1 MAQSMPSQKMP
12 KTKYKFNH
20 ETLSFDKIRLG
31 LRQTFLRLFGYF
43 VASVILAGIY
53 GFIFMFIFDSP
64 QEKVLKREI
73 AQLTLQY
80 ELMNREMENV
90 EKVLVHLQETDDNLY
105 RTIFETEPLPS
116 SYSNGGI
123 GGVNRY
129 QELEG
134 FSNSELV
141 VETARRLDRIRK
153 KIYVQSESF
162 DELIAYAKEKEE
174 MLSSIPAI
182 QPISNK
188 DLKRTASG
196 FGYRI
201 HPIYKISKFHSGMD
215 FTAPTGT
222 DVFATGNGVIRE
234 VKSARRE
241 LGNHIIID
249 HGFGFQTVYAHLDG
263 FNVRVGQKVK
273 RGDVIGFVGSTGLS
287 TAPHLHY
294 EVLVNGSHT
303 DPAMYYFNDLT
314 PEEYERMLEI
324 SSKSGQ
330 TFD

>member
-1 MAQSMPSQKMP
+1 MP

-20 ETLSFDKIRLG
+20 ETLSFDRIRLG
-31 LRQTFLRLFGYF
+31 IRQTFLRLFGYF
-43 VASVILAGIY
+43 VASLFLAGIY
-53 GFIFMFIFDSP
+53 GFIFAFVFDSP
-64 QEKVLKREI
+64 QEKALKREI
-73 AQLTLQY
+73 EQLTLQY
-80 ELMNREMENV
+80 ELMNREMDNV
-90 EKVLVHLQETDDNLY
+90 EKVLGHLQETDDNLY
-105 RTIFETEPLPS
+105 RTIFETEPVPS
-116 SYSNGGI
+116 SYREGGI

-129 QELEG
+129 TEFEG

-141 VETARRLDRIRK
+141 IETAARLDKIRK

-162 DELIAYAKEKEE
+162 DELIAYASEKEE
-174 MLSSIPAI
+174 ILSSIPAI
-182 QPISNK
+182 QPLSNK

-222 DVFATGNGVIRE
+222 EVYATGNGVIE
-234 VKSARRE
+234 TVKSARRE

-249 HGFGFQTVYAHLDG
+249 HGFGYETVYAHLDR
-263 FNVRVGQKVK
+263 FNVREGQKVK

-294 EVLVNGSHT
+294 EVLVNRRQV
-303 DPAMYYFNDLT
+303 DPALYYFNDLT
-314 PEEYERMLEI
+314 PEEYDRMLEI
-324 SSKSGQ
+324 ASKSGQ

>member
-1 MAQSMPSQKMP
+1 MPSGKMP

-20 ETLSFDKIRLG
+20 ETLSFDRIRLG

-43 VASVILAGIY
+43 VASLFLAGIY
-53 GFIFMFIFDSP
+53 GFIFAFIFDSP
-64 QEKVLKREI
+64 KEKALKREI

-90 EKVLVHLQETDDNLY
+90 EKVLTHLQETDDNLY
-105 RTIFETEPLPS
+105 RTIFESEPVPS
-116 SYSNGGI
+116 SYREGGI

-129 QELEG
+129 GDLEG

-141 VETARRLDRIRK
+141 IETAKRLDGIRK
-153 KIYVQSESF
+153 KIYVQSQSF

-174 MLSSIPAI
+174 MLSSIPAV
-182 QPISNK
+182 QPVSNH

-201 HPIYKISKFHSGMD
+201 HPIYKISKFHAGMD

-222 DVFATGNGVIRE
+222 DVYATGNGVVRE

-241 LGNHIIID
+241 LGNHVIID
-249 HGFGFQTVYAHLDG
+249 HGFGYQTVYGHLDR
-263 FNVRVGQKVK
+263 FNVREGQKVK
-273 RGDVIGFVGSTGLS
+273 RGDIIGFVGSTGLS

-294 EVLVNGSHT
+294 EVHVNGNAVN
-303 DPAMYYFNDLT
+303 PALYYFNDLT
-314 PEEYERMLEI
+314 PEEYERMPEI
-324 SSKSGQ
+324 SGKSGQ

>member
-1 MAQSMPSQKMP
+1 M
-12 KTKYKFNH
+12 
-20 ETLSFDKIRLG
+20 
-31 LRQTFLRLFGYF
+31 
-43 VASVILAGIY
+43 
-53 GFIFMFIFDSP
+53 
-64 QEKVLKREI
+64 LKREI

-90 EKVLVHLQETDDNLY
+90 EKVLTHLQETDDNLY
-105 RTIFETEPLPS
+105 RTIFETEPVPS
-116 SYSNGGI
+116 SYREGGI

-141 VETARRLDRIRK
+141 IETARRLDRIRK

-162 DELIAYAKEKEE
+162 DELVAFAMEKEE

-182 QPISNK
+182 QPLSNK

-222 DVFATGNGVIRE
+222 EVYATGNGVIRT

-249 HGFGFQTVYAHLDG
+249 HGFGYQTVYAHLDR

-294 EVLVNGSHT
+294 EVLANGKHV
-303 DPAMYYFNDLT
+303 DPALYYFNDLT

>member
-1 MAQSMPSQKMP
+1 MP

-20 ETLSFDKIRLG
+20 ETLSFDRIRLG

-43 VASVILAGIY
+43 VASLFLAGIY
-53 GFIFMFIFDSP
+53 GFIFAFIFDSP
-64 QEKVLKREI
+64 QEKALKREI
-73 AQLTLQY
+73 AQLHLQY

-90 EKVLVHLQETDDNLY
+90 EQVVGNLEETDDNLY
-105 RTIFETEPLPS
+105 RTIFETEPVPS
-116 SYSNGGI
+116 SYRKGGI
-123 GGVNRY
+123 GGINRY
-129 QELEG
+129 EALEG
-134 FSNSELV
+134 FSNSQMV
-141 VETARRLDRIRK
+141 IETAKRLDRIRK
-153 KIYVQSESF
+153 RIYVQAESF
-162 DELIAYAKEKEE
+162 DGLIAMARTKEE
-174 MLSSIPAI
+174 MLGSIPAI
-182 QPISNK
+182 QPLSND

-201 HPIYKISKFHSGMD
+201 HPIYKILKFHSGMD
-215 FTAPTGT
+215 FTAPSGT
-222 DVFATGNGVIRE
+222 EIYATGNGTISM

-241 LGNHIIID
+241 LGNHIVID
-249 HGFGFQTVYAHLDG
+249 HGFGYQTVYAHLSA
-263 FNVRVGQKVK
+263 FNVKEGQKVR

-294 EVLVNGSHT
+294 EVLVNGSHV

-314 PEEYERMLEI
+314 PAEYDRMLEI

>member
-1 MAQSMPSQKMP
+1 MPSVKMP
-12 KTKYKFNH
+12 KTKYKYNH
-20 ETLSFDKIRLG
+20 ETLSFDRIKLG
-31 LRQTFLRLFGYF
+31 LRQIFLRFFGYF
-43 VASVILAGIY
+43 VASLLLAGIY
-53 GFIFMFIFDSP
+53 GFIFAFIFDSP

-90 EKVLVHLQETDDNLY
+90 EKVLTHLQETDDNLY
-105 RTIFETEPLPS
+105 RTIFETEPVPS
-116 SYSNGGI
+116 SYREGGI

-141 VETARRLDRIRK
+141 IETARRLDRIRK

-162 DELIAYAKEKEE
+162 DELVAFAMEKEE

-182 QPISNK
+182 QPLSNK

-222 DVFATGNGVIRE
+222 EVYATGNGVIRT

-241 LGNHIIID
+241 LGNHIIVD
-249 HGFGFQTVYAHLDG
+249 HGFGYQTVYAHLDR

-294 EVLVNGSHT
+294 EVLANGKHV
-303 DPAMYYFNDLT
+303 DPALYYFNDLT

>member
-1 MAQSMPSQKMP
+1 MP

-20 ETLSFDKIRLG
+20 ETLSFDRIKLG
-31 LRQTFLRLFGYF
+31 IRQTFLRLFGYF
-43 VASVILAGIY
+43 VASLFLAGIY
-53 GFIFMFIFDSP
+53 GFIFAFVFDSP
-64 QEKVLKREI
+64 QEKLLKREI
-73 AQLTLQY
+73 EQLTLQY

-90 EKVLVHLQETDDNLY
+90 EKVLGHLQETDDNLY
-105 RTIFETEPLPS
+105 RTIFETEPVAS
-116 SYSNGGI
+116 SVREGGI

-129 QELEG
+129 GDLEG

-141 VETARRLDRIRK
+141 IQTAMRLDKIRK

-162 DELIAYAKEKEE
+162 DELIAYASEKEE
-174 MLSSIPAI
+174 MLGSIPAI
-182 QPISNK
+182 QPLSNE

-222 DVFATGNGVIRE
+222 EVYSTGNGVIST

-249 HGFGFQTVYAHLDG
+249 HGFGYQTVYAHLDK
-263 FNVRVGQKVK
+263 FNVKVGQKVK
-273 RGDVIGFVGSTGLS
+273 RGDVIGYVGSTGLS

-294 EVLVNGSHT
+294 EVLVNGRQV
-303 DPAMYYFNDLT
+303 DPALYYFNDLT
-314 PEEYERMLEI
+314 PEEYDRMLEI

>member
-1 MAQSMPSQKMP
+1 MP

-20 ETLSFDKIRLG
+20 ETLSFDRIRLG
-31 LRQTFLRLFGYF
+31 IRQTFLRLFGYF
-43 VASVILAGIY
+43 VASLFLAGIY
-53 GFIFMFIFDSP
+53 GFIFAFIFDSP
-64 QEKVLKREI
+64 QEKELKREI
-73 AQLTLQY
+73 EQLTLQY

-90 EKVLVHLQETDDNLY
+90 EKVLGHLQETDDNLY
-105 RTIFETEPLPS
+105 RTIFETEPVPS
-116 SYSNGGI
+116 SFRDRGI

-129 QELEG
+129 EELEG

-141 VETARRLDRIRK
+141 IQTAMRLDKIRK
-153 KIYVQSESF
+153 RIYVQSQSF
-162 DELIAYAKEKEE
+162 DELIAFASEKEE

-182 QPISNK
+182 QPLSNK

-222 DVFATGNGVIRE
+222 EVYATGNGVIST

-241 LGNHIIID
+241 LGNHIIVD
-249 HGFGFQTVYAHLDG
+249 HGFGYQTVYAHLDK
-263 FNVRVGQKVK
+263 FNVREGQKVK
-273 RGDVIGFVGSTGLS
+273 RGDVIGFIGSTGLS

-294 EVLVNGSHT
+294 EVLVNGRYV
-303 DPAMYYFNDLT
+303 DPALYYFNDLT
-314 PEEYERMLEI
+314 PEEYNRMLEI

>member
-1 MAQSMPSQKMP
+1 MP
-12 KTKYKFNH
+12 KTKYKYNH
-20 ETLSFDKIRLG
+20 ETLSFDRIKLG
-31 LRQTFLRLFGYF
+31 LRQIFLRFFGYF
-43 VASVILAGIY
+43 VASLLLAGIY
-53 GFIFMFIFDSP
+53 GFIFAFIFDSP

-90 EKVLVHLQETDDNLY
+90 EKVLTHLQETDDNLY
-105 RTIFETEPLPS
+105 RTIFETEPVPS
-116 SYSNGGI
+116 SYREGGI

-141 VETARRLDRIRK
+141 IETARRLDRIRK

-162 DELIAYAKEKEE
+162 DELVAFAMEKEE

-182 QPISNK
+182 QPLSNK

-222 DVFATGNGVIRE
+222 EVYATGNGVIRT

-241 LGNHIIID
+241 LGNHIIVD
-249 HGFGFQTVYAHLDG
+249 HGFGYQTVYAHLDR

-294 EVLVNGSHT
+294 EVLANGKHV
-303 DPAMYYFNDLT
+303 DPALYYFNDLT

>member
-1 MAQSMPSQKMP
+1 MP

-20 ETLSFDKIRLG
+20 ETLSFDRIKLG
-31 LRQTFLRLFGYF
+31 IRQTFLRLFGYF
-43 VASVILAGIY
+43 VASLFLAGIY
-53 GFIFMFIFDSP
+53 GFIFAFIFDSP
-64 QEKVLKREI
+64 QEKALKREI
-73 AQLTLQY
+73 EQLTLQY

-90 EKVLVHLQETDDNLY
+90 EKVLGHLQETDDNLY
-105 RTIFETEPLPS
+105 RTIFETEPVPS
-116 SYSNGGI
+116 SFREGGI

-129 QELEG
+129 GEMEG

-141 VETARRLDRIRK
+141 IQTAMRLDKIRK

-162 DELIAYAKEKEE
+162 DELIAYASEKEE
-174 MLSSIPAI
+174 MLGSIPAI
-182 QPISNK
+182 QPLSNK

-222 DVFATGNGVIRE
+222 EVYSTGNGVIST

-241 LGNHIIID
+241 LGNHIIVD
-249 HGFGFQTVYAHLDG
+249 HGFGYQTVYAHLDK

-273 RGDVIGFVGSTGLS
+273 RGDVIGYVGSTGLS

-294 EVLVNGSHT
+294 EVLVNGKHV
-303 DPAMYYFNDLT
+303 DPALYYFNDLT
-314 PEEYERMLEI
+314 PEEYDRMLEI

>member
-1 MAQSMPSQKMP
+1 MP

-31 LRQTFLRLFGYF
+31 IRQLLLRLFAYF
-43 VASVILAGIY
+43 VGSLFLAGVY
-53 GFIFMFIFDSP
+53 GFIFAFIFDSP
-64 QEKVLKREI
+64 REKALKREI
-73 AQLTLQY
+73 EQLTLQY
-80 ELMNREMENV
+80 ELMNKEMENV
-90 EKVLVHLQETDDNLY
+90 EKVLGHLEETDDNLY
-105 RTIFETEPLPS
+105 RTIFEAEPVPA
-116 SYSNGGI
+116 SYREGGI

-129 QELEG
+129 AELEG
-134 FSNSELV
+134 FSNSDLII
-141 VETARRLDRIRK
+141 ETATRLDKIRK

-162 DELIAYAKEKEE
+162 DQLIALSKEKEV

-182 QPISNK
+182 QPLSNK

-201 HPIYKISKFHSGMD
+201 HPIYKISKFHAGMD

-222 DVFATGNGVIRE
+222 DVYATGNGVISE
-234 VKSARRE
+234 VKSERRE

-249 HGFGFQTVYAHLDG
+249 HGYGYQTIYAHLDH

-273 RGDVIGFVGSTGLS
+273 RGDIIAFVGCTGLS

-294 EVLVNGSHT
+294 EVKINGLNV
-303 DPAMYYFNDLT
+303 DPALYYFNDLT
-314 PEEYERMLEI
+314 PDEYDNMIEI
-324 SSKSGQ
+324 ANKSGQ

>member
-1 MAQSMPSQKMP
+1 MP

-31 LRQTFLRLFGYF
+31 IKQLLLRLFAYF
-43 VASVILAGIY
+43 IGSLFLAGIY
-53 GFIFMFIFDSP
+53 GFIFAFIFDSP
-64 QEKVLKREI
+64 KEKALKREI
-73 AQLTLQY
+73 EQLSLQY
-80 ELMNREMENV
+80 ELMNKEMENV
-90 EKVLVHLQETDDNLY
+90 EKVLGHLQETDDNLY
-105 RTIFETEPLPS
+105 RTIFETEPVPS
-116 SYSNGGI
+116 SYREGGI

-129 QELEG
+129 EELEG
-134 FSNSELV
+134 FSNSDLI
-141 VETARRLDRIRK
+141 VETATRLDRIRK
-153 KIYVQSESF
+153 KIYVQSQSF
-162 DELIAYAKEKEE
+162 DELITFAREKEE
-174 MLSSIPAI
+174 MLRSIPAI
-182 QPISNK
+182 QPVSNK

-196 FGYRI
+196 FGFRI

-222 DVFATGNGVIRE
+222 DVYATGDGVVST

-249 HGFGFQTVYAHLDG
+249 HGFGYQSVYAHLDK

-273 RGDVIGFVGSTGLS
+273 RGDVIGFVGNTGLS

-294 EVLVNGSHT
+294 EVLANGRNV
-303 DPAMYYFNDLT
+303 DPALFYFNDLT
-314 PEEYERMLEI
+314 PEEYDRMIEI
-324 SSKSGQ
+324 ANKSGQ

>member
-1 MAQSMPSQKMP
+1 MPSQKMP

-43 VASVILAGIY
+43 IASLFLAGIY
-53 GFIFMFIFDSP
+53 GFIFAFIFDSP
-64 QEKVLKREI
+64 QEKALKREI

-80 ELMNREMENV
+80 ELMNKEMENV
-90 EKVLVHLQETDDNLY
+90 EKVLLHLQETDDNLY
-105 RTIFETEPLPS
+105 RTIFETEPVAS
-116 SYSNGGI
+116 SFREGGI

-129 QELEG
+129 EELEG

-141 VETARRLDRIRK
+141 IETARRLDRIRK

-162 DELIAYAKEKEE
+162 DELIAFAREKEE

-182 QPISNK
+182 QPVSNS

-222 DVFATGNGVIRE
+222 DVYSTGNGVVRE

-249 HGFGFQTVYAHLDG
+249 HGFGYQTVYAHLDR

-273 RGDVIGFVGSTGLS
+273 RGDIIGFVGSTGLS

-294 EVLVNGSHT
+294 EVHVNGRPG
-303 DPAMYYFNDLT
+303 DPAMYDFNDLT

>member
-1 MAQSMPSQKMP
+1 MPSVKMP
-12 KTKYKFNH
+12 KTKYKYNH
-20 ETLSFDKIRLG
+20 ETLSFDRIKLG
-31 LRQTFLRLFGYF
+31 LRQIFLRFFGYF
-43 VASVILAGIY
+43 VASLLLAGIY
-53 GFIFMFIFDSP
+53 GFIFAFIFDSP

-90 EKVLVHLQETDDNLY
+90 EKVLTHLQETDDNLY
-105 RTIFETEPLPS
+105 RTIFETEPVPS
-116 SYSNGGI
+116 SYREGGI

-162 DELIAYAKEKEE
+162 DELVAYAREKEE

-182 QPISNK
+182 QPLSNK

-222 DVFATGNGVIRE
+222 DVYATGNGVIRT

-249 HGFGFQTVYAHLDG
+249 HGFGYQTVYAHLDR

-294 EVLVNGSHT
+294 EVLANGKHV
-303 DPAMYYFNDLT
+303 DPALYYFNDLT

>member
-1 MAQSMPSQKMP
+1 MLFKKMP

-20 ETLSFDKIRLG
+20 ETLSFDRIRLG

-43 VASVILAGIY
+43 VASLFLAGIY
-53 GFIFMFIFDSP
+53 GFIFAFIFDSP
-64 QEKVLKREI
+64 QEKALKREI

-90 EKVLVHLQETDDNLY
+90 EKVLTHLQETDDNLY
-105 RTIFETEPLPS
+105 RTIFETEPVPS
-116 SYSNGGI
+116 SYREGGI

-134 FSNSELV
+134 FSNSDLV

-153 KIYVQSESF
+153 KIYVQSESI
-162 DELIAYAKEKEE
+162 DELVAYAREKEE

-182 QPISNK
+182 QPLSNK

-222 DVFATGNGVIRE
+222 EVYSTGNGVIRE

-241 LGNHIIID
+241 LGNHVIID
-249 HGFGFQTVYAHLDG
+249 HGFGYQTVYGHLDR
-263 FNVRVGQKVK
+263 FNVREGQKVK

-294 EVLVNGSHT
+294 EVLANGKYV
-303 DPAMYYFNDLT
+303 DPALYYFNDLT

-324 SSKSGQ
+324 SGKSGQ

>member
-1 MAQSMPSQKMP
+1 MP

-31 LRQTFLRLFGYF
+31 IRQLLLRLFAYF
-43 VASVILAGIY
+43 VGSLFLAGLY
-53 GFIFMFIFDSP
+53 GFVFAFIFDSP
-64 QEKVLKREI
+64 KEKALKREI
-73 AQLTLQY
+73 EQLTLQY
-80 ELMNREMENV
+80 DLMNREMENV
-90 EKVLVHLQETDDNLY
+90 EKVLGHLEETDDNLY
-105 RTIFETEPLPS
+105 RTIFEAEPVPA
-116 SYSNGGI
+116 SYREGGI

-129 QELEG
+129 AELEG
-134 FSNSELV
+134 FSNSELII
-141 VETARRLDRIRK
+141 ETAKRLDKIRK

-162 DELIAYAKEKEE
+162 DQLIALSKEKEE

-182 QPISNK
+182 QPLSNK

-196 FGYRI
+196 YGYRI
-201 HPIYKISKFHSGMD
+201 HPIYKILKFHNGMD

-222 DVFATGNGVIRE
+222 DVYATGNGVISE
-234 VKSARRE
+234 VKSERRE

-249 HGFGFQTVYAHLDG
+249 HGYGYQTIYAHLDH

-273 RGDVIGFVGSTGLS
+273 RGDVIGFVGCTGLS

-294 EVLVNGSHT
+294 EVKINGLNV
-303 DPAMYYFNDLT
+303 DPALYYFNDLT
-314 PEEYERMLEI
+314 PDEYDNMIEI
-324 SSKSGQ
+324 ANKSGQ

>member
-1 MAQSMPSQKMP
+1 MLFKKMP

-20 ETLSFDKIRLG
+20 ETLSFDRIRLG

-43 VASVILAGIY
+43 VASLFLAGIY
-53 GFIFMFIFDSP
+53 GFIFAFIFDSP
-64 QEKVLKREI
+64 QEKALKREI

-90 EKVLVHLQETDDNLY
+90 EKVLTHLQETDDNLY
-105 RTIFETEPLPS
+105 RTIFETEPVPS
-116 SYSNGGI
+116 SYREGGI

-134 FSNSELV
+134 FSNSDLV

-162 DELIAYAKEKEE
+162 DELVAYAREKEE

-182 QPISNK
+182 QPLSNQ

-222 DVFATGNGVIRE
+222 EVYSTGNGVIRE

-241 LGNHIIID
+241 LGNHVIID
-249 HGFGFQTVYAHLDG
+249 HGFGYQTVYGHLDR
-263 FNVRVGQKVK
+263 FNVREGQKVK

-294 EVLVNGSHT
+294 EVLANGKYV
-303 DPAMYYFNDLT
+303 DPALYYFNDLT

-324 SSKSGQ
+324 SGKSGQ